1 MAMTL
6 RLSED
11 DTDALRAQAEA
22 EGRSMQIVAQDAI
35 REYISR
41 RIARAN
47 VARETGWVVDEYR
60 EALQRLGTL

>member
-11 DTDALRAQAEA
+11 DTEALRAQAEA
-22 EGRSMQIVAQDAI
+22 EGRSMQLVAQDAI
-35 REYISR
+35 REYIHR
-41 RIARAN
+41 RTARAN
-47 VARETGWVVDEYR
+47 VARETAWVVDQYR